1 MKSTE
6 TNSVPGFFQR
16 IYSVWYRYA
25 RVYVNNIYSNAFPP
39 FFEPLIFLAGIGL
52 GLGTYI
58 TQMDGMP
65 YIKFLASGLLI
76 TTAMFTAAFEC
87 TYGTFLRL
95 EYDKVYDGILAAP
108 ISVRNLIFGEILWAS
123 TKGFFFSAA
132 VMLIITVFGIIR
144 TPYSLLVPIVGF
156 VTGFM
161 VASMALIVTSFV
173 KTINH
178 FTFFFTGVITPMF
191 FFSGVVFPTNRLPAI
206 VRPIVELL
214 PVTHAVRLTRALCT
228 EGWNIMLL
236 WDIAYCIFFSLITS
250 LIAIHLLRKR
260 LVG

>member
-1 MKSTE
+1 MKPTE
-6 TNSVPGFFQR
+6 LKNIPGFFHR

-25 RVYVNNIYSNAFPP
+25 RVYVNNIFSNAFPP

-58 TQMDGMP
+58 TSMDGMP
-65 YIKFLASGLLI
+65 YIKFLASGLLV

-108 ISVRNLIFGEILWAS
+108 ISVKNLIFGEILWAS

-132 VMLIITVFGIIR
+132 VLFIISLFGIVS
-144 TPYSLLVPIVGF
+144 TPFSLLVPIVGF

-161 VASMALIVTSFV
+161 VASMALV
-173 KTINH
+173 
-178 FTFFFTGVITPMF
+178 
-191 FFSGVVFPTNRLPAI
+191 
-206 VRPIVELL
+206 
-214 PVTHAVRLTRALCT
+214 
-228 EGWNIMLL
+228 
-236 WDIAYCIFFSLITS
+236 
-250 LIAIHLLRKR
+250 
-260 LVG
+260 